1 MNKINNISNKIF
13 LLLSTVIIYFL
24 VWPVPIEPNSWESPR
39 DSRKDPIFSLNEKLK
54 DIKVFWANDGYF
66 GPEDVVIKDDKIY
79 VGYDN
84 GVIMNTDGIFSKTN
98 GRPLG
103 MAFDSKE
110 NLIVADAIQGLLSI
124 DVSGQITSLSIK
136 SDSDNIPF
144 KFVDDLDIANDDKI
158 YFSDAS
164 S

>member
-79 VGYDN
+79 VGYDL
-84 GVIMNTDGIFSKTN
+84 S
-98 GRPLG
+98 
-103 MAFDSKE
+103 
-110 NLIVADAIQGLLSI
+110 LIHI
-124 DVSGQITSLSIK
+124 
-136 SDSDNIPF
+136 
-144 KFVDDLDIANDDKI
+144 
-158 YFSDAS
+158 
-164 S
+164 